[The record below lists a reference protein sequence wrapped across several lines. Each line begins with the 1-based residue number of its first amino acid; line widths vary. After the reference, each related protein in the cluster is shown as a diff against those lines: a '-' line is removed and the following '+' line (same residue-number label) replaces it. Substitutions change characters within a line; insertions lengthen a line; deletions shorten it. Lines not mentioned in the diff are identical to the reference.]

1 MINGRGMDNCL
12 LRTVLNGELI
22 PYEMYLKFIPDEMIE
37 VAILNNKIDF
47 SDKEEVFNISLRDK
61 DCDKYLGEFKV
72 ESVWIDEDKII
83 TKVRFK

>member
-1 MINGRGMDNCL
+1 MDNCL
-12 LRTVLNGELI
+12 MRTVLNGELI
-22 PYEMYLKFIPDEMIE
+22 PYEMYLKFIPYEMIE

-47 SDKEEVFNISLRDK
+47 SDKEEVFNISLMDK